1 MRKLIPVLV
10 AAAALSG
17 CYTYGGP
24 YVTKVEGAA
33 NDSLSVEKCK
43 IKFNPWLGTFQQS
56 DCATET
62 VKTGGH

>member
-1 MRKLIPVLV
+1 MRTLIPVIL

-24 YVTKVEGAA
+24 YVTKVEGAPGGL
-33 NDSLSVEKCK
+33 NVEKCK

-62 VKTGGH
+62 VKAGGR